1 MGPHNPDMST
11 RTDHLMK
18 ALRTLPY
25 GDMIKVAQ
33 ALSEELKG
41 IHSAHHLA
49 DALVNVQA
57 KFVDGDKLDEQEDSA
72 LREMV
77 GTRSRG
83 FDVKVRRVGAQQ
95 GGHWTAHCD
104 QFRAPH
110 AVGKTAREAIT
121 LYLDQAVTAHLMMK

>member
-1 MGPHNPDMST
+1 MST
-11 RTDHLMK
+11 QTDHLMK

-25 GDMIKVAQ
+25 SDMIKVAQ

-49 DALVNVQA
+49 DALTNVQA
-57 KFVDGDKLDEQEDSA
+57 KFVDGDALDEMEDKA
-72 LREMV
+72 LRDMV

-83 FDVKVRRVGAQQ
+83 FDIKVRRVGST

-110 AVGKTAREAIT
+110 AIGKTARESIT